1 VKLRDIPFSLRHS
14 LANRGLIRSVAIAP
28 RKIVSRLLRGSAQEK
43 QAVLLHPF
51 DAEFGT
57 DTGGMIYAEEL
68 RDGRGRKSVY
78 NTAYYA
84 TPPSLFLQAL
94 ARLEIDFAEFT
105 FIHLGAGKGRVIL
118 LASNFPFR
126 QVIGIEFARDLATV
140 VTRNISDYRPSA
152 RVCEDMR
159 CMLGDAS
166 DFVFPPGPLVIFM
179 WNPFVGLVFERV
191 LSNLEDSLRREPREV
206 YLLYLKPDCGQRL
219 DASSALHKI
228 WECRLEMTERDFAFY
243 HLGGRS
249 VTCAAYRSSI
259 PAEDGAGNDSRERP
273 IGGLA

>member
-1 VKLRDIPFSLRHS
+1 MKIRDIPFSLRHS
-14 LANRGLIRSVAIAP
+14 LANRGLIRSVAVAP
-28 RKIVSRLLRGSAQEK
+28 RKVVSRLLRASVPEK
-43 QAVLLHPF
+43 QIGLSHPF

-84 TPPSLFLQAL
+84 TPPSLFQQAL
-94 ARLEIDFAEFT
+94 ARLEINFAEFT
-105 FIHLGAGKGRVIL
+105 FIDLGAGKGRVIL

-140 VTRNISDYRPSA
+140 ANRNISEYHPAS
-152 RVCEDMR
+152 RVCRDVR
-159 CMLGDAS
+159 CILGDAS

-179 WNPFVGLVFERV
+179 WNPFVGSVFERV

-219 DASSALHKI
+219 DASSELHKI
-228 WECRLEMTERDFAFY
+228 WQCSLGMTDQDFAFFQV
-243 HLGGRS
+243 GGLS
-249 VTCAAYRSSI
+249 ETCAAYRSSV
-259 PAEDGAGNDSRERP
+259 PTKDGGIA
-273 IGGLA
+273 